1 MVYYFNCGNNLIG
14 YLNIGYNLNLIITQW
29 NQDSWE
35 FETDILDFDFPMS
48 LKQTVLSFINWNLSL
63 TMSNLLYLLAYF
75 LKGDRKWL

>member
-1 MVYYFNCGNNLIG
+1 MVYYFNCENNLIG

-35 FETDILDFDFPMS
+35 IETDILDFDFPMS